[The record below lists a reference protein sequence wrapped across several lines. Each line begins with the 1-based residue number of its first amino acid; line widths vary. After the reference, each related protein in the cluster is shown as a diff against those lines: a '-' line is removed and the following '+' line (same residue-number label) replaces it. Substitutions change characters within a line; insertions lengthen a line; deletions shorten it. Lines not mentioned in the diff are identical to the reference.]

1 MAILKILTDDNP
13 RLRLKSQKVVKFD
26 KGLRQLATN
35 LIQTMQQSNGVGIS
49 APQVGELIK
58 LIVVDVPEDMDY
70 EGSPGFK
77 AVVVNPEIVKC
88 EGEQLGE
95 EGCLSVPGWYGEVK
109 RFKDITVRGQDVF
122 GKPVKIKASDFTAVV
137 FQHEIDHLSGILFT
151 DLVLPNTLH
160 KAKAAEDSIK
170 DEIEE
175 KVGET
180 I

>member
-1 MAILKILTDDNP
+1 MALLKILTDDNP
-13 RLRLKSQKVVKFD
+13 RLRLKSQRVVKFD
-26 KGLRQLATN
+26 KDLRQLATN
-35 LIQTMQQSNGVGIS
+35 LIKTMQQSNGVGIS

-58 LIVVDVPEDMDY
+58 LIVLDIPEDMEYD
-70 EGSPGFK
+70 GSSAFK

-109 RFKDITVRGQDVF
+109 RFKHIVVKGQDIF
-122 GKPVKIKASDFTAVV
+122 GKPVKYKASGFNAVV

-160 KAKAAEDSIK
+160 KSKAAEEAMK

-175 KVGET
+175 KVGESV
-180 I
+180 